1 MNLFDRLEYTE
12 LKKILDSYISTDA
25 GKLKLEELAPN
36 LPQEEILKRFKLI
49 ESIGEIIEGGSRL
62 NFFDFPHIKKALDMA
77 IQGASLPTIEIKKIG
92 IFLTEYD
99 KLYESLLGHLPQD
112 ILPSPEPL
120 KVLKKKIHST
130 FEDDGELKEKASPL
144 LYELRVKRRKLREEI
159 YRTFEKLLL
168 DYGRQGLLRDNIIT
182 LRNGRFVLPFASHVK
197 PRGVVHGFSK
207 TEETLYVEPF
217 ETVEIQNKYVKLI
230 EEEREER
237 ERIVRE
243 VLELLWENAPL
254 IKEIWE
260 ALGFI
265 ELIYALYRFKD
276 EYNCVYPEFK
286 EDKIVIKEG
295 RHPVLVKN
303 KGWDGVVPLDLEL
316 DKRALIISGPNA
328 GGKTVLLKTVGI
340 FHLMAKSGMPVPAV
354 EAVLIRPNNIFAV
367 GFEDEQN
374 LLEGE
379 SSFTAVIRE
388 ITDVINKVTK
398 RDLVLMDELI
408 SSTDPQEASGLA
420 FAVIKY
426 ILKKGGWV
434 LGNTHLTLL
443 KMLVSEDK
451 EMLNGSMLFDPLTK
465 KPTYKLRIG
474 EIGVSHAFDI
484 ALDAGLSQEI
494 VEEARR
500 YVQGKEN
507 HLERL
512 ISDLQHKESLLER
525 LINEYEEKLAYIK
538 EKERKAEKIA
548 KERAQKIILQARE
561 EVTELIKQLE
571 KEVRK
576 EKKLKMAKA
585 VRKTLQEKTK
595 EYDIFATP
603 AKEFIPG
610 RVYRIKPIGILA
622 TLQEVK
628 DKKAIIKVGLREMEV
643 PTSSLYEVE

>member
-1 MNLFDRLEYTE
+1 MNVLDRLEYTE

-25 GKLKLEELAPN
+25 GKLKLEELSPD
-36 LPQEEILKRFKLI
+36 LPEEEIIKRFRLI

-77 IQGASLPTIEIKKIG
+77 LQGASLSTIDIKKIG
-92 IFLTEYD
+92 IFLIEYE
-99 KLYESLLGHLPQD
+99 KLYETLLGHLPED
-112 ILPSPEPL
+112 ILPHPEPL
-120 KVLKKKIHST
+120 KILKRKINFT
-130 FEDDGELKEKASPL
+130 FDDDGELKENASPL
-144 LYELRVKRRKLREEI
+144 LHELKIKRRKLREEI
-159 YRTFEKLLL
+159 YRIFEKLLL
-168 DYGRQGLLRDNIIT
+168 DYSRQGLLRDNIIT
-182 LRNGRFVLPFASHVK
+182 LRNGRFVFPFASHVK

-217 ETVEIQNKYVKLI
+217 ETVEIQNRYIKLM

-237 ERIVRE
+237 ERIIRE
-243 VLELLWENAPL
+243 VLTLLWENAPL
-254 IKEIWE
+254 IKEIWNT
-260 ALGFI
+260 LGLV

-276 EYNCVYPEFK
+276 EFNCIYPEFR

-295 RHPVLVKN
+295 RHPVLLKN
-303 KGWDGVVPLDLEL
+303 KGKDRVVPLDLEL
-316 DKRALIISGPNA
+316 NKRALIVSGPNA

-340 FHLMAKSGMPVPAV
+340 FHLMAKSGIPVPAR
-354 EAVLIRPNNIFAV
+354 EAILIKPNHIFAV

-388 ITDVINKVTK
+388 IVNVINNVTEG
-398 RDLVLMDELI
+398 DLVLMDELI

-443 KMLVSEDK
+443 KMLVSEDMD
-451 EMLNGSMLFDPLTK
+451 MLNGSMLFDPLTK
-465 KPTYKLRIG
+465 KPTYRLKIG

-484 ALDAGLSQEI
+484 AVDAGLSSEI
-494 VEEARR
+494 VDDARR
-500 YVQGKEN
+500 YVQGKESQ
-507 HLERL
+507 LEKL
-512 ISDLQHKESLLER
+512 ISELQKREVLLEK
-525 LINEYEEKLAYIK
+525 LIKEYEDKLAFITEK
-538 EKERKAEKIA
+538 EKKAEKIA
-548 KERAQKIILQARE
+548 KEKAQKIISQARE
-561 EVTELIKQLE
+561 EVGELIKQLE
-571 KEVRK
+571 KEVKK
-576 EKKLKMAKA
+576 EKKLKIAKTI
-585 VRKTLQEKTK
+585 RKTLQEKTK
-595 EYDIFATP
+595 EYDIYTTP
-603 AKEFIPG
+603 AKELIPG

-622 TLQEVK
+622 TLQKVK

>member
-77 IQGASLPTIEIKKIG
+77 LQGASLPTIEIKKVG

-120 KVLKKKIHST
+120 KVLKRKIHST

-144 LYELRVKRRKLREEI
+144 LYELRVKKRKLREEI
-159 YRTFEKLLL
+159 YRIFEKLLL

-237 ERIVRE
+237 ERIIRE
-243 VLELLWENAPL
+243 ILGLLWENAPL

-265 ELIYALYRFKD
+265 EVIYALYRFKD

-303 KGWDGVVPLDLEL
+303 KGWDWVVPLDLKL
-316 DKRALIISGPNA
+316 DKRALIVSGPNA

-340 FHLMAKSGMPVPAV
+340 FHLMAKSGMPVPAA
-354 EAVLIRPNNIFAV
+354 EAILIRPNHIFAV

-388 ITDVINKVTK
+388 IVDVINNVTK
-398 RDLVLMDELI
+398 GDLVLMDELI

-443 KMLVSEDK
+443 KMLVSEDR

-465 KPTYKLRIG
+465 
-474 EIGVSHAFDI
+474 
-484 ALDAGLSQEI
+484 
-494 VEEARR
+494 
-500 YVQGKEN
+500 N
-507 HLERL
+507 
-512 ISDLQHKESLLER
+512 LL
-525 LINEYEEKLAYIK
+525 
-538 EKERKAEKIA
+538 
-548 KERAQKIILQARE
+548 
-561 EVTELIKQLE
+561 
-571 KEVRK
+571 
-576 EKKLKMAKA
+576 
-585 VRKTLQEKTK
+585 
-595 EYDIFATP
+595 
-603 AKEFIPG
+603 
-610 RVYRIKPIGILA
+610 
-622 TLQEVK
+622 
-628 DKKAIIKVGLREMEV
+628 
-643 PTSSLYEVE
+643 TSSE